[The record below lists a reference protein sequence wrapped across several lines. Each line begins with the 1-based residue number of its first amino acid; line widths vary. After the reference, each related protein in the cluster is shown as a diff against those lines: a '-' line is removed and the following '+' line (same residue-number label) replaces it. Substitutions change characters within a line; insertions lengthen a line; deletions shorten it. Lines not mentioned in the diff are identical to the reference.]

1 MNTVNLRSRN
11 KAGIS
16 ALKCAQSNGI
26 QPIKEVEHSLQKKYP
41 LTTSLH
47 LDFPRKTAGK
57 EELTV
62 SITRGGNQQ

>member
-1 MNTVNLRSRN
+1 MNMVNLHSRN

-26 QPIKEVEHSLQKKYP
+26 QPITEVEHSLQKKYP
-41 LTTSLH
+41 LTTFLH

-57 EELTV
+57 
-62 SITRGGNQQ
+62 